1 MPGLIRF
8 WRERRYRGSA
18 FEVKDIDNLEI
29 PGIQQHD
36 MAADQYMGTIRRRWW
51 KLALQLIRAAVIL
64 LAQTRRKRTPPY
76 QLPFQSRWQPVALG
90 QPRRQVVPVIVVPI
104 PAAKFAI
111 MIAIPVPIPV
121 TIVVIVIAMMFAVSV
136 AVPVSVSVSLR
147 VGQAA

>member
-8 WRERRYRGSA
+8 WRERRYRRSA

-29 PGIQQHD
+29 PGVKQHD
-36 MAADQYMGTIRRRWW
+36 MAADQYMGTIRRRRW

-76 QLPFQSRWQPVALG
+76 QLPFQSGRKPVAFG
-90 QPRRQVVPVIVVPI
+90 QSRRQVILVIVMPI
-104 PAAKFAI
+104 PAAKFVAI
-111 MIAIPVPIPV
+111 MIAIPVAIPV

-136 AVPVSVSVSLR
+136 AVPVSLR

>member
-1 MPGLIRF
+1 MPGLIGF

-18 FEVKDIDNLEI
+18 LEVKDIDDLEI

-36 MAADQYMGTIRRRWW
+36 MAADQYMSTIRRRWW

-76 QLPFQSRWQPVALG
+76 QLPFQSRRQPVALG
-90 QPRRQVVPVIVVPI
+90 QSRRQVVLVIVVPI
-104 PAAKFAI
+104 PAAKFVAI
-111 MIAIPVPIPV
+111 MIAIPVAILV
-121 TIVVIVIAMMFAVSV
+121 TIVIVIAMMFAVSV

-147 VGQAA
+147 

>member
-8 WRERRYRGSA
+8 WRERRYRRSA

-29 PGIQQHD
+29 PGVKQHD
-36 MAADQYMGTIRRRWW
+36 MAADQYMGTIRRRRW

-64 LAQTRRKRTPPY
+64 LAQ
-76 QLPFQSRWQPVALG
+76 S
-90 QPRRQVVPVIVVPI
+90 RRQVILVIVMPI
-104 PAAKFAI
+104 PAAKFVAI
-111 MIAIPVPIPV
+111 MIAIPVAIPV

-136 AVPVSVSVSLR
+136 AVPVSLR